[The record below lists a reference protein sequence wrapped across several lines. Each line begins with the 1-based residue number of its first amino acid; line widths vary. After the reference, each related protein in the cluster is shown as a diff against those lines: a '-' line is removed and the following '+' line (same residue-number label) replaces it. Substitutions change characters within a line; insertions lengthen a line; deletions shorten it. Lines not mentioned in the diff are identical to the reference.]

1 MIKPPKWMQLVAS
14 GNFFEKAIKSP
25 ELNSLVKKAEREYA
39 YWDTFKH
46 YQIPKS
52 FTQEEV
58 WAYLKF
64 VRMSNRDF
72 CPIKTTDG
80 KPFTYTIT
88 RTMYEQLSKIDKNTS
103 GFLWSELQKPTAIEK
118 NQLIISSLTEEA
130 IASSQI
136 EGANTSRKIAK
147 EMLLSSRKARNKDE
161 QMIINNYQ
169 VMQRLQEWK
178 GLNLSLDMLIEI
190 QKNITQNTLE
200 EAKDEGRFREDT
212 DNIAVINRV
221 TGEVVFDPPPK
232 EFVAAE
238 LKRLINYA
246 NNDKIEEDF
255 VHPVIKA
262 SILHF
267 WLAYLHP
274 FVDGNGR
281 TARAIFYWYLLKSD
295 YWMFQYLSVSRII
308 KKSKKQY
315 DNAFLYSENDD
326 SDATYF
332 LSYKLKTIL
341 NAIADLKVHYKE
353 KIEKD
358 KLLSDLADKLGDF
371 NERQMSLLQYFN
383 NNKDQRIDV
392 KTHQN
397 KYRVAYETARADL
410 TYLVK
415 KNLLSQIKMK
425 NKYIFVPNTL
435 EIKNLLK
442 IKR

>member
-1 MIKPPKWMQLVAS
+1 
-14 GNFFEKAIKSP
+14 
-25 ELNSLVKKAEREYA
+25 
-39 YWDTFKH
+39 
-46 YQIPKS
+46 
-52 FTQEEV
+52 
-58 WAYLKF
+58 
-64 VRMSNRDF
+64 
-72 CPIKTTDG
+72 
-80 KPFTYTIT
+80 
-88 RTMYEQLSKIDKNTS
+88 
-103 GFLWSELQKPTAIEK
+103 
-118 NQLIISSLTEEA
+118 
-130 IASSQI
+130 
-136 EGANTSRKIAK
+136 
-147 EMLLSSRKARNKDE
+147 MLLSSRKARNKDE

-178 GLNLSLDMLIEI
+178 GLDLSLDMLIEI

-212 DNIAVINRV
+212 DNIAVINRI
-221 TGEVVFDPPPK
+221 TGEIVFDPPPK
-232 EFVAAE
+232 EFVIAE

-246 NNDKIEEDF
+246 NNDKVEEDF

-281 TARAIFYWYLLKSD
+281 TARAIFYWYLLKND

-315 DNAFLYSENDD
+315 DNAFLYSEHDD

-358 KLLSDLADKLGDF
+358 KFLSALAGKLGDF
-371 NERQMSLLQYFN
+371 NERQMYLLQYFN

-397 KYRVAYETARADL
+397 KYRIAYETARADL
-410 TYLVK
+410 IYLVEK
-415 KNLLSQIKMK
+415 SLLSQIKMK